1 MVSTKAE
8 SIDVAISWDTT
19 GSMYPCLTQVRR
31 EVTGLV
37 RRLFKD
43 IPGLRMAMIS
53 HGDYCDG
60 SDVINILDFTEDE
73 DQIVN
78 FVQNAPRTGGGDAP
92 ECYELVLNRARGL
105 KWLAGKAK
113 AFVLIGD
120 DVPHG
125 PDYYDNKEKLNWRNE
140 LGLLLEQGVHVYAMQ
155 ALARRHATHFYKEM
169 AEKTKG
175 IHLELHQFN
184 AINNLLMAIC
194 YKQEGEEALK
204 KYEEEVEKTGKMTPI
219 VGANFDKLMGREVRV
234 VPRAAGYSGGGTR
247 RAPPPTSSVVASG
260 EVDESKLEPVHPA
273 RFQVL
278 GVDTDCPIKTFV
290 HDNGLEFKTG
300 RGFYQFIKSVKVQN
314 YKEVVL
320 VNDSTSSMFSG
331 AQARTMLGLPKA
343 GEGGTVSLR
352 PGSLKGYTAYIQS
365 TSHNR
370 KLLGGTAFL
379 YEVSDWDKEAE
390 AA

>member
-1 MVSTKAE
+1 MPEVN
-8 SIDVAISWDTT
+8 SIDVAISFDTT

-31 EVTGLV
+31 KVAGLV

-60 SDVINILDFTEDE
+60 SNVINILDFTDDE
-73 DQIVN
+73 DKIVK
-78 FVQNAPRTGGGDAP
+78 FVETAPSTGGGDAP
-92 ECYELVLNRARGL
+92 ECYELVLNRARTL
-105 KWLAGKAK
+105 KWLAGKSK

-125 PDYYDNKEKLNWRNE
+125 PEYPGNKEKLNWRNE

-155 ALARRHATHFYKEM
+155 ALARRHATHFYKEV
-169 AEKTKG
+169 AEKTDG
-175 IHLELHQFN
+175 MHLELHQFN
-184 AINNLLMAIC
+184 AINDLLMAIC

-204 KYEEEVEKTGKMTPI
+204 KYEAEVEKRGAMTAV
-219 VGANFDKLMGREVRV
+219 VGANFDRMLGRPVREV
-234 VPRAAGYSGGGTR
+234 PKAAGYSGSYSSSPSTTSV
-247 RAPPPTSSVVASG
+247 RASTDG
-260 EVDESKLEPVHPA
+260 VDESKLEPVHPS

-278 GVDTDCPIKTFV
+278 GVDADCAIKAFV
-290 HDNGLEFKTG
+290 NDNGLDFRTG
-300 RGFYQFIKSVKVQN
+300 RGFYEFKKTVKVQN

-320 VNDSTSSMFSG
+320 VNNATGSMFSG
-331 AQARTMLGLPKA
+331 AQARQMLGLPKA

-352 PGSLKGYTAYIQS
+352 YGTLKGYTAFIQS

-370 KLLGGTAFL
+370 KLLSGTSFL
-379 YEVSDWDKEAE
+379 YEVPDWDAAE